1 MRLSFAIQLVI
12 FGLLTLILVSV
23 ASAFAAG
30 ITVSPSN
37 IDEKSVPVTAD
48 DLKPS
53 ACAGLS
59 LTQVISGSG
68 ILTGSSGNDLIIGS
82 SGADIIAGLGGN
94 DCILGGGGDDALTGN
109 DGNDVCLSGPGND
122 SFTTCEVESQ

>member
-1 MRLSFAIQLVI
+1 MRFSFTIRLVI
-12 FGLLTLILVSV
+12 FGLLALIVVSV
-23 ASAFAAG
+23 ATAFAAG

-37 IDEKSVPVTAD
+37 VDEKSIPVHAD
-48 DLKPS
+48 DLKPP

-82 SGADIIAGLGGN
+82 SGADTIDSLGGN
-94 DCILGGGGDDALTGN
+94 DCILSGGGDDSLTGN
-109 DGNDVCLSGPGND
+109 DGNDVCIGGPGIEI
-122 SFTTCEVESQ
+122 FATCEVETQ